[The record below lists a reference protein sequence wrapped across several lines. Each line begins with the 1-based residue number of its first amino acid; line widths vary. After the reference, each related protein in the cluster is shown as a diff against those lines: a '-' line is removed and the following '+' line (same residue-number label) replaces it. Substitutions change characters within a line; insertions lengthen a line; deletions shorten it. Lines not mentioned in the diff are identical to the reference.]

1 MVTVRT
7 VMYVLLRFGSKE
19 AFTKWIFIEPSYFYT
34 LFATEISIVVTLLA
48 FLHFSTDS
56 KHIEFPDSESEA
68 EQELEM
74 KQR

>member
-19 AFTKWIFIEPSYFYT
+19 AFTKWIFIEPCYFYT
-34 LFATEISIVVTLLA
+34 LFVTEISIVATLLA
-48 FLHFSTDS
+48 FLYFSTDS
-56 KHIEFPDSESEA
+56 KHIEFPDSESDA

-74 KQR
+74 K